1 MAEVVNRIVALSDS
15 RQVIIFTHN
24 IWFTTE
30 LLARFEHRKQDC
42 SYYDVSRDGTNI
54 GIVSKGTHPRSD
66 SFSSLKGKINDVIQV
81 AEKATGEPQA
91 ALIERG
97 YELLR
102 NICEVIV
109 ETELLQ
115 GVTQRHQAMVRMT
128 MLPKINFD
136 GLESAVG
143 VINPVY
149 EDCCRY
155 IGSHS
160 QPLETLNVRPTL
172 SILKADW
179 QKVLDARNAYAKK
192 S

>member
-1 MAEVVNRIVALSDS
+1 MTCRA
-15 RQVIIFTHN
+15 T
-24 IWFTTE
+24 
-30 LLARFEHRKQDC
+30 AR
-42 SYYDVSRDGTNI
+42 
-54 GIVSKGTHPRSD
+54 
-66 SFSSLKGKINDVIQV
+66 KINELIQV
-81 AEKATGEPQA
+81 ADKATGEPLA
-91 ALIERG
+91 ALIERA

-128 MLPKINFD
+128 MLPKINFN
-136 GLESAVG
+136 GLEGAVAA
-143 VINPVY
+143 IYPIY

-172 SILKADW
+172 TMLKADW

>member
-1 MAEVVNRIVALSDS
+1 
-15 RQVIIFTHN
+15 
-24 IWFTTE
+24 
-30 LLARFEHRKQDC
+30 
-42 SYYDVSRDGTNI
+42 
-54 GIVSKGTHPRSD
+54 
-66 SFSSLKGKINDVIQV
+66 
-81 AEKATGEPQA
+81 
-91 ALIERG
+91 
-97 YELLR
+97 
-102 NICEVIV
+102 
-109 ETELLQ
+109 
-115 GVTQRHQAMVRMT
+115 

-143 VINPVY
+143 AINPVY

-172 SILKADW
+172 SMLKADW